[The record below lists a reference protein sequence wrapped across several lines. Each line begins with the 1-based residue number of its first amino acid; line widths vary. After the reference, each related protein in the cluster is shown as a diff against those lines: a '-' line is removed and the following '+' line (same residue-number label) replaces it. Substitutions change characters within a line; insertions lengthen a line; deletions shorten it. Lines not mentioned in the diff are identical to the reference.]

1 MAWDNPRRVAQK
13 GGMWRGLQPGCLSRC
28 GGRARE
34 GEVFHRKFFSPR
46 VKKQL
51 RNRFVADFQIDASLA
66 TLYPRDTSP
75 GGECGFFVP

>member
-28 GGRARE
+28 AGGRGE

-46 VKKQL
+46 VKKRL
-51 RNRFVADFQIDASLA
+51 RNRFVADSQINASLA
-66 TLYPRDTSP
+66 TLYPRDTSL
-75 GGECGFFVP
+75 GGECGFSVP